1 MDMVTCLRYVSD
13 KRSKTL
19 NYYERI
25 IIKAMNQF
33 QYPDSGS
40 NSQGLYYQ
48 DEALQRSLV
57 QRVFLWMTMGL
68 GITAVTSLLT
78 YDSSIFYSIV
88 SNNWYMGLLLAE
100 VALVWIISRSISR
113 LSFSVATALFALY
126 SVLNGVTLSVI
137 FAVYTLQSI
146 AETFFV
152 AAGTFGATALFGYVT
167 KRDLSKWG
175 SFLMMA
181 LIGLII
187 ASVVNYF
194 VGSSTFSLITSA
206 VGVVLFTA
214 LTAYDVWRYKK
225 VFAEVTED
233 SEEVKKISLLAA
245 LNLYLDFINLFLYL
259 LRFLGRSRD

>member
-1 MDMVTCLRYVSD
+1 
-13 KRSKTL
+13 
-19 NYYERI
+19 
-25 IIKAMNQF
+25 MNQF

-40 NSQGLYYQ
+40 TTQGVYYQ

-68 GITAVTSLLT
+68 SITAVTSLLT
-78 YDSSIFYSIV
+78 FDSALFYTIIGSG
-88 SNNWYMGLLLAE
+88 WHMGLLIAE
-100 VALVWIISRSISR
+100 VALVWIISSSISR
-113 LSFSVATALFALY
+113 LSFPVATALFALY

-175 SFLMMA
+175 SFLTMA

-187 ASVVNYF
+187 ATVVNIF
-194 VGSSTFSLITSA
+194 LGSSTLSLIASA
-206 VGVVLFTA
+206 VGVLLFTG
-214 LTAYDVWRYKK
+214 LTAYDVWRYKQ
-225 VFAEVTED
+225 VFAQVAED
-233 SEEVKKISLLAA
+233 SEEVKKISLIAA
-245 LNLYLDFINLFLYL
+245 LNLYLDFVNLFLYL

>member
-1 MDMVTCLRYVSD
+1 
-13 KRSKTL
+13 
-19 NYYERI
+19 
-25 IIKAMNQF
+25 MNRLQD
-33 QYPDSGS
+33 PDSGNIPS
-40 NSQGLYYQ
+40 GVYYQ

-78 YDSSIFYSIV
+78 YDSSLYYSIIG
-88 SNNWYMGLLLAE
+88 NGWHMGLLLAE
-100 VALVWIISRSISR
+100 VALVWIISSSISR

-137 FAVYTLQSI
+137 FAVYTLESI

-187 ASVVNYF
+187 ATVVNLF
-194 VGSSTFSLITSA
+194 LGSSTLSLITSA
-206 VGVVLFTA
+206 VGVLLFTG
-214 LTAYDVWRYKK
+214 LTAYDVWRYKQ
-225 VFAEVTED
+225 VFAQVDED

-245 LNLYLDFINLFLYL
+245 LNLYLDFVNLFLYL
-259 LRFLGRSRD
+259 LRFLGRSRN